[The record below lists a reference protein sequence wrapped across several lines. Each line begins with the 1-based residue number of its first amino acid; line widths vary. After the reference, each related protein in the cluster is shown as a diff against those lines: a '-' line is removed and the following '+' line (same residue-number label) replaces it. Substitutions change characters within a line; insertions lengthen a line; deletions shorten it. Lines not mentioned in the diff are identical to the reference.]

1 MSDNH
6 RVTLDYRSAQ
16 DEGRTSRL
24 AIAALCAS
32 FASLLSFVA
41 ADLLAAH
48 VSSIGMFFGGLLLPS
63 LCTLWLSGSA
73 LVRLHHA
80 APTVHGRTLAGW
92 GVSISVL
99 SCIWALFFGVAYVSA
114 SC

>member
-1 MSDNH
+1 MGDNH

-32 FASLLSFVA
+32 SASLLSFVA
-41 ADLLAAH
+41 ADLLAH

-73 LVRLHHA
+73 LVRLHYA

-99 SCIWALFFGVAYVSA
+99 SGIWALFFGVAYVSA